1 MQALDLILIAFAVIV
16 AVFAIFTLGYNMG
29 AIKRNRNGL

>member
-1 MQALDLILIAFAVIV
+1 MQALDLILIASAIIV

-29 AIKRNRNGL
+29 AIKRKKNGV